1 MKAYIFAIIL
11 AAISLPSPA
20 GLFGLEGETF
30 QVATNT
36 EVIWNAPTN
45 NLPCNL
51 WIYKVLPEAI
61 PAAVVSNAMKLCHFT
76 MKDLSKGESYP

>member
-1 MKAYIFAIIL
+1 MKTLIFVIIL
-11 AAISLPSPA
+11 IGNLSLRA
-20 GLFGLEGETF
+20 GSFGLEGETF

-45 NLPCNL
+45 NLPRNL